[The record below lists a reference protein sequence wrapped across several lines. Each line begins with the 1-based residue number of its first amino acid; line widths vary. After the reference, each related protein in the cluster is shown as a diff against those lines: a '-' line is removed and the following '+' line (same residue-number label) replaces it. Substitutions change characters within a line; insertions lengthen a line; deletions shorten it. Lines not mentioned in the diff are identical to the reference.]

1 MFGYFH
7 NSSFRNY
14 ILLMGDLFSNI
25 QVARTREDTG
35 TRYIKVPVTYASKE
49 HFMMK
54 MNKWTSVNSKADVA
68 KVETILPRM
77 NLHLVDV
84 MYNGTYKTN
93 ITNRTALQ
101 QSKPATISQYNPTP
115 YKMIFELGI
124 FTRYEDDM
132 YQIVEQIL
140 PYFQP
145 HFTTTMTEQF
155 GQDVEINRD
164 IRIVFQ
170 SISIDEQIDGDN
182 ISRRRLEW
190 SLMFEV
196 QGWMYPPQND
206 LRGEIRTI
214 YLDFHANTRELENE
228 GVFESVD
235 SEVVPR
241 DVEIENWDGK
251 TLQTYSSDIPM
262 PTPPTPPGP
271 RAVSDDDSLA
281 RK

>member
-1 MFGYFH
+1 MFGHFYH
-7 NSSFRNY
+7 SSFRRY
-14 ILLMGDLFSNI
+14 ALLMGDLFSNI

-35 TRYIKVPVTYASKE
+35 TRFIKVPITYASKE

-54 MNKWTSVNSKADVA
+54 LNKWTSVNSQDDVA

-93 ITNRTALQ
+93 IANRTAIQ
-101 QSKPATISQYNPTP
+101 NGQSAMISQFNPTP
-115 YKMIFELGI
+115 YKMIYELGI

-145 HFTTTMTEQF
+145 HFNTTMTEQYGEDIEF
-155 GQDVEINRD
+155 SRD
-164 IRIVFQ
+164 IRVVFQ
-170 SISIDEQIDGDN
+170 SISVDEQIDGDN

-190 SLMFEV
+190 SIMFEV

-206 LRGEIRTI
+206 IKGEIRTV
-214 YLDFHANTRELENE
+214 YLDFHANSKVLEPE

-235 SEVVPR
+235 SEVEPR
-241 DVEIENWDGK
+241 DVEIQDWDGSSK
-251 TLQTYSSDIPM
+251 QTYTTDIPI
-262 PTPPTPPGP
+262 PVAPVPPGP
-271 RAVSDDDSLA
+271 RT
-281 RK
+281 

>member
-1 MFGYFH
+1 MFGHFYH
-7 NSSFRNY
+7 SSFRRY
-14 ILLMGDLFSNI
+14 ALLMGDLFSNI

-35 TRYIKVPVTYASKE
+35 TRFIKVPITYASKE

-54 MNKWTSVNSKADVA
+54 LNKWTSVNSQDDVA

-93 ITNRTALQ
+93 IANRTAIQ
-101 QSKPATISQYNPTP
+101 NGQSAMISQFNPTP
-115 YKMIFELGI
+115 YKMIYELGI

-145 HFTTTMTEQF
+145 HFNTTMTEQYGEDIEF
-155 GQDVEINRD
+155 SRD
-164 IRIVFQ
+164 IRVVFQ
-170 SISIDEQIDGDN
+170 SISVDEQIDGDN

-190 SLMFEV
+190 SIMFEV

-206 LRGEIRTI
+206 IKGEIRTV
-214 YLDFHANTRELENE
+214 YLDFHANSKVLEPE

-235 SEVVPR
+235 SEVEPR
-241 DVEIENWDGK
+241 DVEIQDWDGK
-251 TLQTYSSDIPM
+251 TEQTYSQDVPIPVA
-262 PTPPTPPGP
+262 PVPPGP
-271 RAVSDDDSLA
+271 RSAP
-281 RK
+281 RIKP